1 MLISEKNY
9 LLTCKDRNKFALLFC
24 MLICLIC
31 LSATAFSE
39 ETHLQIKPANCVA
52 LREGQICYQTLTIN
66 WQAAAIDNYCLHQ
79 RGDNTPLICWNN
91 LIQGS
96 SVYEFAGNSSTDFIL
111 VRQRDNQTIAKFT
124 LEVAWVYDANSHR
137 ESHWRIF

>member
-1 MLISEKNY
+1 MLNSKQKR
-9 LLTCKDRNKFALLFC
+9 LLTNGAQHNVAILFC

-31 LSATAFSE
+31 HSTAAFGD
-39 ETHLQIKPANCVA
+39 ETFLQIKPANCVA
-52 LREGQICYQTLTIN
+52 LREGQICYQKLTIN
-66 WQAAAIDNYCLHQ
+66 WRAATSDDYCLYQ
-79 RGDNTPLICWNN
+79 RGDNTPLVCWNN
-91 LIQGS
+91 LMQGS

-124 LEVAWVYDANSHR
+124 LEVAWVYDAKSHR